1 MTELDWLQGSD
12 HEAMLN
18 WVGRT
23 SWYRLLARVPLIRSP
38 GTAGRLQRKL
48 RLLACACWQ
57 SANHGLPLRP
67 GEPMEVVS
75 RFADG
80 QASLAELSAA
90 RRAVV
95 VEIGRYTSRR
105 AALGSAHCRRC
116 DGTHFGFPGTRRGVT
131 QSILAIGLAQ
141 RPDSLRP
148 APRVV
153 RQSLSSSRHRSG
165 CADLEQ
171 RNRSPTRR
179 GHLPGKSLFR
189 VAHPGRCPGR
199 SGLLLPRVIG
209 SLSKYG
215 QSRPGLLGDRSAA
228 WPEVKSEPR
237 AVRRANHPTETS
249 RPEHQPDHSQ
259 AATDQ
264 H

>member
-95 VEIGRYTSRR
+95 VEIGRYTSGVLPLDLHIAAVVTERTLDSQ
-105 AALGSAHCRRC
+105 ALGEALRSPFWRLGWRNGPTPCDLLRELFGNPFRPVAIDPGVLTWNNGTVPQLAEVIYQENRFSELPILADALEEAGCCCPELLDHCRST
-116 DGTHFGFPGTRRGVT
+116 GNHVRGCW
-131 QSILAIGLAQ
+131 AIDL
-141 RPDSLRP
+141 LR
-148 APRVV
+148 
-153 RQSLSSSRHRSG
+153 
-165 CADLEQ
+165 
-171 RNRSPTRR
+171 
-179 GHLPGKSLFR
+179 
-189 VAHPGRCPGR
+189 
-199 SGLLLPRVIG
+199 
-209 SLSKYG
+209 G
-215 QSRPGLLGDRSAA
+215 Q
-228 WPEVKSEPR
+228 K
-237 AVRRANHPTETS
+237 
-249 RPEHQPDHSQ
+249 
-259 AATDQ
+259 
-264 H
+264 